1 MTVNRVGSGISPV
14 VEYAKKGNSSK
25 DAIATSNIANDKLEI
40 SKEAKVKSLEIPNTT
55 KLTDVRE
62 RINSGFYNK
71 DGVISSVADAILK
84 EIRGA

>member
-1 MTVNRVGSGISPV
+1 MTVNRVGSGMLPV
-14 VEYAKKGNSSK
+14 NEYVKKGSNSK
-25 DAIATSNIANDKLEI
+25 DAKTTANVANDKLEI

-55 KLTDVRE
+55 KLTEVRE